1 MIVYPKK
8 MDENLNI
15 TKGIIFSQEIM
26 LELVKTGISREK
38 AYRLVQSHSK
48 KCFSQNK
55 NLFDV
60 VKNDKTIISKI
71 PLNKLKKIFNYSS
84 HFKNINLI
92 FNRVFK

>member
-1 MIVYPKK
+1 MSKGKVL
-8 MDENLNI
+8 ES
-15 TKGIIFSQEIM
+15 TKDPPE
-26 LELVKTGISREK
+26 
-38 AYRLVQSHSK
+38 K

-71 PLNKLKKIFNYSS
+71 PLTKLKKIFNYSS

>member
-1 MIVYPKK
+1 MKK
-8 MDENLNI
+8 GKKLYEG
-15 TKGIIFSQEIM
+15 KAKIIYA
-26 LELVKTGISREK
+26 T
-38 AYRLVQSHSK
+38 
-48 KCFSQNK
+48 NDK

-71 PLNKLKKIFNYSS
+71 PLTKLKKIFNYSS